1 MVVGLWLL
9 LNTLCLQI
17 GFLLFKIYITSAMMI
32 KKTTILTLILDIKGS
47 NRIEIGYGKK
57 RAGIFCVG
65 GVCKEVPSS
74 NGFSL
79 NISSSF

>member
-1 MVVGLWLL
+1 
-9 LNTLCLQI
+9 
-17 GFLLFKIYITSAMMI
+17 MMI
-32 KKTTILTLILDIKGS
+32 KKTTTLTLILDTSKES

>member
-1 MVVGLWLL
+1 MALVEYTMSPNWFFAIQDLYNFG
-9 LNTLCLQI
+9 NDDQKNHYFNFNF
-17 GFLLFKIYITSAMMI
+17 GY
-32 KKTTILTLILDIKGS
+32 IKGS

-57 RAGIFCVG
+57 RAGIFCIG

>member
-1 MVVGLWLL
+1 M
-9 LNTLCLQI
+9 
-17 GFLLFKIYITSAMMI
+17 A
-32 KKTTILTLILDIKGS
+32 
-47 NRIEIGYGKK
+47 IGYGKK

-79 NISSSF
+79 TISSSF